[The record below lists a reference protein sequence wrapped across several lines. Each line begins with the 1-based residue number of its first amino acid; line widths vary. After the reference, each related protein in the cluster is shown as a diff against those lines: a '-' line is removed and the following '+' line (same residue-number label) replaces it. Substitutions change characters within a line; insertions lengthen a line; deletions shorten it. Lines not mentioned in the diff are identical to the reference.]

1 MSANPTFSLAGR
13 RALVFGGTSGIGRAI
28 ALGFAEAGADVVAV
42 SRRAEE
48 VAKTAEEIRALG
60 RKSLELTANVI
71 RREAVR
77 HVVQSMTEQMGG
89 IDILV
94 NSAGATQRVPSLE
107 LTDEAWNGV
116 LDVNLNGTWYACQ
129 DTGRIMKEQQFGR
142 IINIASIGSFFSLYE
157 ATAYCVSKGAVA
169 MLTRCLGAEWAKY
182 KITVNAIAPGVFET
196 PINRNI
202 ILEPGRW
209 ASIISR
215 TPMRRLGELEEI
227 TGAAIYLASDK
238 ASFVTGEI
246 LRVDGGFMAQGVGPG
261 C

>member
-129 DTGRIMKEQQFGR
+129 ETGRIMKEQQFGR